1 MTMEEQ
7 LKGLVD
13 KFNKKMA
20 EDEKTRDE
28 VKHLKKTVNIDLD
41 TEIYSFRLEN
51 AEITDFKAEPIEG
64 ADVIITSTP
73 ENLQKL
79 LDGDLRPMRAY
90 LTKKITIKGKI
101 QDLMFLKKFF

>member
-7 LKGLVD
+7 LRGLVD

-20 EDEKTRDE
+20 EDEKMRDE
-28 VKHLKKTVNIDLD
+28 VKHLTKTVNIDLD
-41 TEIYSFRLEN
+41 TEKYSFKLEN
-51 AEITDFKAEPIEG
+51 AEIFDFRCTALDE

-79 LDGDLRPMRAY
+79 LDKELRPMRAY

>member
-7 LKGLVD
+7 LRGLVD

-28 VKHLKKTVNIDLD
+28 VKHLKKTVNIALA
-41 TEIYSFRLEN
+41 TEKYSFKLEN
-51 AEITDFKAEPIEG
+51 AEIFDFSCTALEE

-79 LDGDLRPMRAY
+79 LDKELRPMRAY